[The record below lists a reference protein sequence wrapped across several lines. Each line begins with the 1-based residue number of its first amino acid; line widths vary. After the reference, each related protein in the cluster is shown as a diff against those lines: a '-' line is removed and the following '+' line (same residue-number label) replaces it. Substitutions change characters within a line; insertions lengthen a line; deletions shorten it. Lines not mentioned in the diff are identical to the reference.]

1 MTGIPSFTLKD
12 EILLRDHS
20 SANPT
25 SPKLNFPAG
34 LLQGHKFPIISTHP
48 NKTSGWQPVFQQIP
62 QLQGGI
68 EIVLEDTKG
77 AVSGSCAIVF
87 MEDNRI
93 FFIITGL
100 EDSQTLPLCQ
110 KANQVLV
117 GVLNWIL

>member
-1 MTGIPSFTLKD
+1 MTGIPSFTLKA
-12 EILLRDHS
+12 EILLWDHS

-34 LLQGHKFPIISTHP
+34 LLQGHKFPIIPTHP

-77 AVSGSCAIVF
+77 AVSGSCAIVL

-93 FFIITGL
+93 FL
-100 EDSQTLPLCQ
+100 LLW
-110 KANQVLV
+110 V
-117 GVLNWIL
+117 